1 MPPPARDFLRD
12 VSTSAF
18 VRVCAQGRFGVGA
31 RRAVAMFAGVGL
43 AAAVAVVLASRSE
56 PGQPVEAGSEQ
67 PGTAAG
73 EPEIFHTPPGLLTP
87 DEPAVVEFRLACGFG
102 PCTGSFTVEVEHDGS
117 WRSLPVERGDT
128 QRPGWFRAT
137 LPDFTGAVRYR
148 VRYADGAYR
157 STRSWTAH
165 RATFVDVRVR
175 SSDLLANRARV
186 SSVLSTEWDGGLVG
200 AGRAGTTP
208 VGPAGFDVR
217 PDGSLVLHDPSSG
230 SVVFTATTD
239 GAKGSRPV
247 RGPAAEDGE
256 EVVGIAEAPGGDAPG
271 GAVVLFQDRRGAG
284 LRLLSAG
291 NGRATVGPTLR
302 LPDSIAGQVV
312 ATPAGVEVQGYPSER
327 WYTVT
332 VRDGRLGLRSDHED
346 MPVLNSPTERARV
359 HVSPAETRLCL
370 TGSSPSCYRITS
382 DWATGVFVLAGRLPD
397 RSLLVVQA
405 FYTSVPAEESRFA
418 ILRLSTDGLSA
429 PVVSLS
435 FDDTVEMSAFSRFR
449 LHGDRLYVA
458 QPSVR
463 GLEIGTVRLVQEGE
477 Q

>member
-1 MPPPARDFLRD
+1 MGTRRVVA
-12 VSTSAF
+12 AF
-18 VRVCAQGRFGVGA
+18 VCAGL
-31 RRAVAMFAGVGL
+31 VAAGT
-43 AAAVAVVLASRSE
+43 VVLASRSRR
-56 PGQPVEAGSEQ
+56 GQHVEARDGR
-67 PGTAAG
+67 PHAAAQ
-73 EPEIFHTPPGLLTP
+73 EAEIFHTPPGLLMP

-102 PCTGSFTVEVEHDGS
+102 PCTGSLTVEVERDGS
-117 WRSLPVERGDT
+117 WESLPVERDDT
-128 QRPGWFRAT
+128 ERPGWFRAT

-148 VRYADGAYR
+148 VRYADGAHR

-165 RATFVDVRVR
+165 RATFVDLRVR
-175 SSDLLANRARV
+175 SSDLLANPARV
-186 SSVLSTEWDGGLVG
+186 SSVLSTEWGGGLVG
-200 AGRAGTTP
+200 AGRAGATP

-217 PDGSLVLHDPSSG
+217 PDESLVLHDPSSE
-230 SVVFTATTD
+230 SVVFTADTD
-239 GAKGSRPV
+239 GARGSRPV

-256 EVVGIAEAPGGDAPG
+256 EVVGIADAPG

-332 VRDGRLGLRSDHED
+332 VRDGTLGLGSDHED

-370 TGSSPSCYRITS
+370 TGPPPSCYRITS
-382 DWATGVFVLAGRLPD
+382 DWATGVLVLAGRLSD

-405 FYTSVPAEESRFA
+405 FYTSVPAQESRFA

-435 FDDTVEMSAFSRFR
+435 SDDTVEMSAFSRFR

-463 GLEIGTVRLVQEGE
+463 GLEIGTVRLVQGGE